1 MKSMQNINMVLGKIC
16 VMQLLEVI
24 EDITSLL
31 DTRRWMEFQ
40 GGILGQV
47 LFSVFA
53 NYLSDMLFIT
63 YKLFAN
69 DRKIYDKIE
78 NNEYKNVLLS

>member
-1 MKSMQNINMVLGKIC
+1 
-16 VMQLLEVI
+16 
-24 EDITSLL
+24 
-31 DTRRWMEFQ
+31 MEFQ